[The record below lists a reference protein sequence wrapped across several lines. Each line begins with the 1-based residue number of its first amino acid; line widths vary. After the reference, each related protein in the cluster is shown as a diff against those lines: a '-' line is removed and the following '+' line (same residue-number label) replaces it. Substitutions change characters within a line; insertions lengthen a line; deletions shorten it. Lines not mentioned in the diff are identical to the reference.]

1 MKAGFIMGEDKI
13 RIGIGWKTYLVPEDV
28 FVAYVYGLVKEKDLE
43 RYEEIE

>member
-1 MKAGFIMGEDKI
+1 MGFIMKSKNEI

-43 RYEEIE
+43 RYEEF